1 MKKFSIILAALATL
15 LFSSCSKTF
24 YQVYQVEGDQMNVTD
39 EAIVFDNDDCSV
51 LYNLWSSGGNMSF
64 LFTNKTDHSL
74 YLIMSE
80 SFYIQNG
87 EARDYYKEGAE
98 TFTNSYS
105 VSEAAA
111 ASATL
116 LGQVNVGWKWYNG
129 NISATNVTR
138 KSSSSSKTITNI
150 NPKVICIPPY
160 SSKYITS
167 FSILNQVQLICDN
180 PKRNYPKSYVRVG
193 GPYSKEDSPL
203 TFRNRIAYTTDP
215 ESRDFH
221 FIDNF
226 FWVSSYTNYSTKA
239 ATEKV
244 EVEQCNTSS
253 RKAISNNG
261 VKMKVFKIDNAHS
274 FYNSYIKKQ

>member
-1 MKKFSIILAALATL
+1 MKKISTFALLLASIL
-15 LFSSCSKTF
+15 LSSCSTTF
-24 YQVYQVEGDQMNVTD
+24 YQVYQVDSDQMDVTD
-39 EAIVFDNDDCSV
+39 EAIVYENDDCSV
-51 LYNLWSSGGNMSF
+51 LYNLWSNGGNMSF
-64 LFTNKTDHSL
+64 LFTNKTGKSL

-87 EARDYYKEGAE
+87 EARDYYKEGSE
-98 TFTNSYS
+98 TFTTSYS

-116 LGQVNVGWKWYNG
+116 LGKVNVGGKWYNG
-129 NISATNVTR
+129 NVAATVVEKKGMT
-138 KSSSSSKTITNI
+138 SSKSVTNI

-167 FSILNQVQLICDN
+167 FGILNQAQLICDN
-180 PKRNYPKSYVRVG
+180 PKMNYPKMTAKVG
-193 GPYSKEDSPL
+193 GSYSKDNSPL

-215 ESRDFH
+215 DSRDFH
-221 FIDNF
+221 FIDNS

-239 ATEKV
+239 ATENIKV
-244 EVEQCNTSS
+244 ERCNTSN

-261 VKMKVFKIDNAHS
+261 FEMNVFKIDNAHS
-274 FYNSYIKKQ
+274 FYNSYKKQP

>member
-1 MKKFSIILAALATL
+1 MKRFSIFLVVLTTL

-24 YQVYQVEGDQMNVTD
+24 YQVYQVEGEQMNVTD

-51 LYNLWSSGGNMSF
+51 LYNLWSNGGNMSF
-64 LFTNKTDHSL
+64 LFTNKTGQSL

-87 EARDYYKEGAE
+87 EARDYYKEGSE
-98 TFTNSYS
+98 TFTTSYS

-116 LGQVNVGWKWYNG
+116 LGQVNAGGKWYNG
-129 NISATNVTR
+129 NISTTKAIKKGFT
-138 KSSSSSKTITNI
+138 SSKSVTNI

-167 FSILNQVQLICDN
+167 FGILKQVQLICDN
-180 PKRNYPKSYVRVG
+180 PKTNYPKHSVRVG
-193 GPYSKEDSPL
+193 GTYTKEDSPL
-203 TFRNRIAYTTDP
+203 SFRNRIAYTTNP

-221 FIDNF
+221 FIDNS
-226 FWVSSYTNYSTKA
+226 FWVSYYTNYSDKA
-239 ATEKV
+239 ATEKIKV
-244 EVEQCNTSS
+244 ERCNTNS
-253 RKAISNNG
+253 RKTISKNG
-261 VKMKVFKIDNAHS
+261 FEMKVFKIDNAHS
-274 FYNSYIKKQ
+274 FYNSYKKER